1 MKKPNYT
8 IDLHCH
14 TNRSDGA
21 DTPKELVDQAAE
33 AGMKVIAITDHD
45 IRPVKTIDGMD
56 AVEYAAS
63 KGVVLLRGI
72 EISCQTT
79 VEDCHIVCFGCD
91 WNDPFF

>member
-45 IRPVKTIDGMD
+45 VRPMGWMRWNMRHQK
-56 AVEYAAS
+56 E
-63 KGVVLLRGI
+63 
-72 EISCQTT
+72 SC
-79 VEDCHIVCFGCD
+79 
-91 WNDPFF
+91 FFAE